1 MSQSISKEEIASVRA
16 GVVRMIAEALARDA
30 DEVQL
35 DSRLIED
42 LGAESIDFLDIVF
55 RLEQLFAIEIPR
67 GKIIEDAR
75 GDLGEAAFVCDG
87 YLTPEG
93 LARLRAYLDEVPADR
108 FPARLRVAEVPLL
121 FTVETFCKVVVRALK
136 ESGRLAVGSG
146 Q

>member
-1 MSQSISKEEIASVRA
+1 MVNVMPAEIDEVLE
-16 GVVRMIAEALARDA
+16 GVVRMIAEALARDV

-55 RLEQLFAIEIPR
+55 RLEQLFHIEIPR

-75 GDLGEAAFVCDG
+75 GNLSEEEFAHDG
-87 YLTPEG
+87 YLTREG
-93 LARLRAYLDEVPADR
+93 LTRLRNYLDEVPAQR
-108 FPARLRVAEVPLL
+108 FPARLRVAEVPML
-121 FTVETFCKVVVRALK
+121 FTVETFCKVVVRAQK
-136 ESGRLAVGSG
+136 ESGRSAVGGG

>member
-1 MSQSISKEEIASVRA
+1 MDEIEQVRD
-16 GVVRMIAEALARDA
+16 GVMRMIAEALVREV
-30 DEVQL
+30 DEVHL
-35 DSRLIED
+35 DSRLIDD

-55 RLEQLFAIEIPR
+55 RLEQLFRIEIPR

-75 GDLGEAAFVCDG
+75 GSLSEEEFARDG

-93 LARLRAYLDEVPADR
+93 FTRLRSYLDEVPADR

-121 FTVETFCKVVVRALK
+121 FTVETFCKVVVRARR
-136 ESGRLAVGSG
+136 ESGQSAVGGG